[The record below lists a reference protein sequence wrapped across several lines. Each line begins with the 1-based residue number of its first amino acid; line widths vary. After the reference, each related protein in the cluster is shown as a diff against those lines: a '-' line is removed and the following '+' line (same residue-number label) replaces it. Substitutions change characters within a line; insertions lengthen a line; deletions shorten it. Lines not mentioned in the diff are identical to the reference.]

1 MEVDKAKSSVDNQSA
16 MQNVEVDKAKSSAD
30 NQSAMQNVEIDKA
43 KSSEVDI
50 QSALWKR
57 CWSNDVIMFCKYL
70 EQKCRQMLK
79 FWSLNKLIR

>member
-1 MEVDKAKSSVDNQSA
+1 

-43 KSSEVDI
+43 KFSEVEI

-57 CWSNDVIMFCKYL
+57 CWSYV
-70 EQKCRQMLK
+70 
-79 FWSLNKLIR
+79 